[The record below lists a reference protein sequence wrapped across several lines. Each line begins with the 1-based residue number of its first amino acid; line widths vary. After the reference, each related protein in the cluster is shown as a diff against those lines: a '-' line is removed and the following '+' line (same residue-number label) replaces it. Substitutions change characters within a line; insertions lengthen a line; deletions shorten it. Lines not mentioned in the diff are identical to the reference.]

1 MHEIVCTFGG
11 QIIRGGAMQ
20 PYDVITTG
28 RVSVDLYPHQIR
40 VPLAEVET
48 FGKYLGGTATNVA
61 VQAARLGS
69 RAAVVTKVGDDGFGP
84 FVREALR
91 RFGVDA
97 RWVGTDPD
105 LHTPIVFCEVH
116 PPDDFPLLFY
126 RAPKAPD
133 MNLWPDDFD
142 HDAVRNA
149 TLFWITGSG
158 LSDEPSRG
166 TLLELLEERA
176 GAGAD
181 GRPAMTVLDL
191 DYRPMFWASAEEA
204 GRWMREALPHV
215 TIAVGNESEVEVAIG
230 ERDARKAAATLLELG
245 LELAVV
251 KRGPEGVLAATPT
264 AVIAVPPVRLAVVN
278 GLGAGDAFGGTLAHA
293 LVHGWELDTALELAN
308 AAGALAASRLA
319 CADDFGTLEEIE
331 SVVSRSPRHAA

>member
-1 MHEIVCTFGG
+1 
-11 QIIRGGAMQ
+11 MQ

-28 RVSVDLYPHQIR
+28 RVGVDLYPQQIG

-48 FGKYLGGTATNVA
+48 FAKYLGGTATNVA

-84 FVREALR
+84 FVRDALR
-91 RFGVDA
+91 RFGVDD
-97 RWVGTDPD
+97 RWVGTDPE

-133 MNLWPDDFD
+133 MNLRPEDFD
-142 HDAVRNA
+142 RDAVRQA
-149 TLFWITGSG
+149 SLFWITGTG
-158 LSDEPSRG
+158 LSDEPSRS
-166 TLLELLEERA
+166 TLLELLIERGQSGSA
-176 GAGAD
+176 GTA
-181 GRPAMTVLDL
+181 PMTVLDL
-191 DYRPMFWASAEEA
+191 DYRPMFWSSADEAS
-204 GRWMREALPHV
+204 RWMRKALAHV
-215 TIAVGNESEVEVAIG
+215 TIAVGNETEVEVAIG
-230 ERDARKAAATLLELG
+230 ERDPHEAAARLLDLG

-251 KRGPEGVLAATPT
+251 KRGPEGVLAAT
-264 AVIAVPPVRLAVVN
+264 ASSVIEVPPVRLKVLN

-293 LVHGWELDTALELAN
+293 LVRGWELEPALELAN

-331 SVVSRSPRHAA
+331 AVLDRSPRHAA